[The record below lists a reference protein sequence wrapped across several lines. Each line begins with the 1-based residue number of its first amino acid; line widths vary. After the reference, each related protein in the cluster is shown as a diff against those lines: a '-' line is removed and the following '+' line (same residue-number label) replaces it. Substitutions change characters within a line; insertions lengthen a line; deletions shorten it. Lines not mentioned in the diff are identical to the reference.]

1 VKVPIMSRPKPK
13 VLLTH
18 TNNQN
23 YLSEQVLHVK
33 AMYVVCY
40 DGKPINLKIVHS
52 LLSDQT
58 PKYRRTCFPESPG
71 HALNLSEKLNLLFKT
86 DKFTV
91 WEMQPTTRVT
101 RSI

>member
-1 VKVPIMSRPKPK
+1 MSRPKPK

-18 TNNQN
+18 TNNQT

-33 AMYVVCY
+33 AIYAVCY

-71 HALNLSEKLNLLFKT
+71 HALNLAEKLNQRFKT
-86 DKFTV
+86 DKFGV
-91 WEMQPTTRVT
+91 FEMTASMKVVRNA
-101 RSI
+101 R

>member
-1 VKVPIMSRPKPK
+1 MSRPKPK

-18 TNNQN
+18 THNQT
-23 YLSEQVLHVK
+23 YLSEQVLQVK

-40 DGKPINLKIVHS
+40 EGRPINLKVVHS

-71 HALNLSEKLNLLFKT
+71 HALNLADKLNKMFKT
-86 DKFTV
+86 DKFSV
-91 WEMQPTTRVT
+91 WQMQPTSQVKRDT
-101 RSI
+101 